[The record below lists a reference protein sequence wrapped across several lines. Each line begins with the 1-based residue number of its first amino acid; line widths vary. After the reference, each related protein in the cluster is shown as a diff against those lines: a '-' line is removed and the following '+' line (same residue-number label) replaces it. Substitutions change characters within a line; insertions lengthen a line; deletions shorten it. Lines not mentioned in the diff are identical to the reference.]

1 MRLYRF
7 CSLLAALGMLSLGNA
22 AVAQEGSGMS
32 RTSYGYAQVDG
43 ALPYAAGEV
52 NPALVSG
59 GGGGMV
65 ARTVEDTGWGSSAWC
80 GDPWTLFPEDGPF
93 VIGGWFQGGYH
104 NKATPLST
112 TYGDGAA
119 FNDVPHQFNIHQAYI
134 YAERVAD
141 GDQGLDWGFR
151 FDAVYGTDAR
161 YAQSFGQTSGWDTS
175 WDHGVYGWALPQAYV
190 EVASGPLS
198 VKAGHFYTIIG
209 YETVPAIG
217 NFFYSHS
224 YTMFNSEPFTHTGAL
239 ASLEVADGLTFYGGW
254 TLGWDTGFD
263 QFAGGSNFI
272 GGVSVEA
279 TDWLTLTY
287 ATTIGD
293 FGMRGDDGY
302 MHSLVG
308 TVQLTDNMQYV
319 VQSDYLSVNPIGA
332 TFSDS
337 IGVNQYLFYWFNDC
351 LGWGNR
357 LEWWKADG
365 LSRWEATTGLN
376 IKAHANWVF
385 RPEIRY
391 DWHPGTD
398 FDQWTF
404 GVDSYVTW

>member
-7 CSLLAALGMLSLGNA
+7 CSLLAALGMLSLSTA
-22 AVAQEGSGMS
+22 AVAQESRAVS
-32 RTSYGYAQVDG
+32 RTSYGYAQVDETAPYVAAETNPPLVYSG
-43 ALPYAAGEV
+43 ASRG
-52 NPALVSG
+52 
-59 GGGGMV
+59 
-65 ARTVEDTGWGSSAWC
+65 GWGSDDYC
-80 GDPWTLFPEDGPF
+80 GDPWTLFPEDAPF
-93 VIGGWFQGGYH
+93 VIGGWVQGGYH
-104 NKATPLST
+104 NKTTPLST
-112 TYGDGAA
+112 TRGDGLA
-119 FNDVPHQFNIHQAYI
+119 FNDVPHRFNIHQAYL

-141 GDQGLDWGFR
+141 GDQGFDWGFR
-151 FDAVYGTDAR
+151 LDAVYGTDAR

-175 WDHGVYGWALPQAYV
+175 WDHGTYSWALPQAYV
-190 EVASGPLS
+190 ELASGPLS

-209 YETVPAIG
+209 YEAVPAIS

-224 YTMFNSEPFTHTGAL
+224 LTMFNSEPFTHTGAL
-239 ASLEVADGLTFYGGW
+239 ASLEVADGVTVYGGW
-254 TLGWDTGFD
+254 TLGWDTGFE
-263 QFAGGSNFI
+263 QYSGGSNFL
-272 GGVSVEA
+272 GGVSFEA
-279 TDWLTLTY
+279 NDWLTLTY

-302 MHSLVG
+302 MHSIVA
-308 TVQLTDNMQYV
+308 TVQLTESWQYV
-319 VQSDYLSVNPIGA
+319 VQSDYLTVNGPSFNDTIG
-332 TFSDS
+332 
-337 IGVNQYLFYWFNDC
+337 INQYLFYWFNDC

-365 LSRWEATTGLN
+365 LSHWEYTTGFN

-391 DWHPGTD
+391 DWVPGGN